1 MQQFMQNMR
10 SHRIAVGLD
19 RIGLVLG
26 ITDPKPTFFWFSVFR
41 FLTDSCM
48 YEGEKLRKCRRREI
62 EIKRE
67 NVGKDIT
74 MLQRYVWVFHDYDKD
89 DLVPTGFGWLAFIEL
104 SLYQID

>member
-1 MQQFMQNMR
+1 MTIYNHFGRNHVQQFMKNMR
-10 SHRIAVGLD
+10 SHRVAVRLD

-26 ITDPKPTFFWFSVFR
+26 ITDPKPTFFWFSIFR

-74 MLQRYVWVFHDYDKD
+74 MLQRYV
-89 DLVPTGFGWLAFIEL
+89 
-104 SLYQID
+104 